1 MTQTWELWTFH
12 KDSVIV
18 GNSLYTFPN
27 LTSAAALYLSLWWS
41 LYWQLTFTSVKDRR
55 SADADRKRHR
65 PIVLSLPN
73 AKRTLSVSSDTATAR
88 DGERVRSGVEHLLKA
103 TADRNTE

>member
-27 LTSAAALYLSLWWS
+27 LTSAAALYLSL
-41 LYWQLTFTSVKDRR
+41 
-55 SADADRKRHR
+55 
-65 PIVLSLPN
+65 
-73 AKRTLSVSSDTATAR
+73 
-88 DGERVRSGVEHLLKA
+88 
-103 TADRNTE
+103 